1 MKPTRALLLLA
12 LLLPDFA
19 AAQSP
24 RQRLAALAGGDWLS
38 YEVELQPGAEAPCCF
53 TWEKHRVG
61 DAVCRL
67 DQRGWNFGTRGDDP
81 PAPADARLRVLLRK
95 ADDGSVDRVRAL
107 GTHCAVDPGDARV
120 VEAGAASAQDSL
132 ALLQPVASD
141 GRHKEREHALA
152 AIAHHAGAG
161 ADRTLVEAAAPGHP
175 RAVRREALFW
185 LAAARGEPGFRAV
198 QTALQNEGDD
208 ELRRHLVFA
217 LSISKAAPA
226 AAELRR
232 AATTHADGQVR
243 GEAMFWMAQNKDPQS
258 EAVIRRALR
267 EETSREVLDKAV
279 FALSQLPA
287 ERSIPALRELI
298 EKGATRHV
306 RKQALFWLA
315 QVDDEAVLPVFDELL
330 GGRTTRR

>member
-1 MKPTRALLLLA
+1 MKSSPVFLLLA
-12 LLLPDFA
+12 LLPVFA

-24 RQRLAALAGGDWLS
+24 RQALAVLPSGEWLS

-53 TWEKHRVG
+53 TWEKDRVG

-67 DQRGWNFGTRGDDP
+67 DQRGWNFGTRDDDP

-95 ADDGSVDRVRAL
+95 AADGGVDRIRAL
-107 GTHCAVDPGDARV
+107 GTHCAVDPRGARV
-120 VEAGAASAQDSL
+120 VEAGAASTQDSL
-132 ALLQPVASD
+132 ALLAPIAGD
-141 GRHKEREHALA
+141 ARHKEREHALA
-152 AIAHHAGAG
+152 AIAHHAGDG
-161 ADRTLVEAAAPGHP
+161 ADRALVEAAAPGHP
-175 RAVRREALFW
+175 RALRREAVFW

-198 QTALQNEGDD
+198 RTQLQHEGDD

-226 AAELRR
+226 PAELRR
-232 AATTHADGQVR
+232 AATTHADGEVR
-243 GEAMFWMAQNKDPQS
+243 GEAMFWMAQNNDPQA

-267 EETSREVLDKAV
+267 EETSRELLDKAV

-287 ERSIPALRELI
+287 ERSIPALRQLI
-298 EKGATRHV
+298 EKGATRQI

-330 GGRTTRR
+330 GGGAARD